1 MNYFAFIL
9 LSHAD
14 KEKEVWRNG
23 TLVAERDDNFN
34 HYELYQVNN
43 FYVEKQCDLS
53 GVAFQISKTFRAA
66 CYLDPYLNNID
77 ITSVYS
83 G

>member
-9 LSHAD
+9 LSQTD
-14 KEKEVWRNG
+14 KLKEIWRNG
-23 TLVAERDDNFN
+23 TLVAEREDGSY
-34 HYELYQVNN
+34 HYELYQLGN
-43 FYVEKQCDLS
+43 YYAEKQFDVRGRIS
-53 GVAFQISKTFRAA
+53 QISKTFRAA

-77 ITSVYS
+77 ITSLYS